1 MPNRPPE
8 PSLRQ
13 QALWVTGLLDSPP
26 EPSFDRLTD
35 LVRMILDVPVALV
48 SLIDRDRQFFKS
60 QQGLPEPWCSLRQTP
75 LSHSFCQ
82 HVVDQAEPLVVPD
95 AREHPLVQDNL
106 AIEDLSVVAYL
117 GVPLATPDNV
127 VIGSLCAIAPEPR
140 QWTERDLATLEAL
153 AESVMTEIAVRYH
166 LEQRNAAAAELEATS
181 ASLRLLNQDLESRV
195 AERTEEVQG
204 LANALTMAEQEERRR
219 IGHVLHDDLQQ
230 VLHGVQMMLAVGDHH
245 RASELVEHA
254 SRLTRTLAHELTPPV
269 LHEGT
274 LGELVGWLADQQK
287 DVYGLEVEVD
297 VEDGIPQVDEA
308 VRVLL
313 YGVLREFLF
322 NVVKHAG
329 AHRVLLTVEAA
340 AAAGVRI
347 VVADD
352 GVGFDPLAARRAGGI
367 GLAGARDR
375 IRLVGG
381 CLDITSAP
389 GAGTRVSIEVP
400 ASPGLSGGS
409 AAGP

>member
-1 MPNRPPE
+1 MPPTLPE
-8 PSLRQ
+8 SSARQ
-13 QALWVTGLLDSPP
+13 QALWASGLLDTPP

-35 LVRMILDVPVALV
+35 LVRMVLDVPVSLV

-60 QQGLPEPWCSLRQTP
+60 QHGLPEPWCSLRQTP

-82 HVVDQAEPLVVPD
+82 HVVDRAEPLVVSD
-95 AREHPLVQDNL
+95 AREHPLVKSNL

-117 GVPLATPDNV
+117 GVPLATPDEV

-140 QWTERDLATLEAL
+140 RWTDRDLATLEAL

-166 LEQRNAAAAELEATS
+166 LEERNAATAELEEAS
-181 ASLRLLNQDLESRV
+181 ASLRQLNQDLESRV
-195 AERTEEVQG
+195 AERTEEVRG

-230 VLHGVQMMLAVGDHH
+230 VLHGVQMLLAAGDPD
-245 RASELVEHA
+245 RASELVDQA

-269 LHEGT
+269 LREGT
-274 LGELVGWLADQQK
+274 LGELVRWLADRQQE
-287 DVYGLEVEVD
+287 VYGLEVEVD
-297 VEDGIPQVDEA
+297 VEDGIPRVDEA

-329 AHRVLLTVEAA
+329 ARQVLLTAEAA
-340 AAAGVRI
+340 GEAGVRV

-352 GVGFDPLAARRAGGI
+352 GVGFDPTSQGRPSGI

-381 CLDITSAP
+381 RLDIMSAP
-389 GAGTRVSIEVP
+389 GAGTRVAIEVP
-400 ASPGLSGGS
+400 ASSRLSGGS
-409 AAGP
+409 GAGR